1 MAVLCT
7 QTTPLSITPDLR
19 WKMLRSR
26 AFASAS
32 STRTP
37 SSGCLNTDEL
47 VSPGVFPFNS
57 SNAALGKDGQ
67 YRWFLIHYNPFRDER
82 GRVVRWY
89 ATGTDINERKIN
101 EERTQNENV
110 ALREDFDQLPDV

>member
-1 MAVLCT
+1 MEDVAKPGFRERIFH
-7 QTTPLSITPDLR
+7 QDAIQRMSEHR
-19 WKMLRSR
+19 
-26 AFASAS
+26 
-32 STRTP
+32 RT
-37 SSGCLNTDEL
+37 GLAG
-47 VSPGVFPFNS
+47 GVPFQLEQR
-57 SNAALGKDGQ
+57 ALGKDGQ